1 MVNYIGIILAAD
13 VSCDRNDMAL
23 FRPMV
28 AALAQAGP
36 ATGPVGVVLADAG
49 YCSEANL
56 AAPGTVRLIAVKKDR
71 RTRADRAT
79 TSGPAPQGLSRRAA
93 MEHARG
99 PPRDATS
106 TSNVPGRSNPVS
118 ATSSTTWVSPAS
130 PAGRRLP
137 RRNLPPSGAEWDL
150 SVAIGPQAQHAS
162 LVALTV
168 RGRFLQLPL
177 SV

>member
-13 VSCDRNDMAL
+13 VSCDPNDMAL

-56 AAPGTVRLIAVKKDR
+56 AAPGPVRLIAVKKDR

-79 TSGPAPQGLSRRAA
+79 TSAPPPKALAAGPLW
-93 MEHARG
+93 
-99 PPRDATS
+99 S
-106 TSNVPGRSNPVS
+106 TP
-118 ATSSTTWVSPAS
+118 
-130 PAGRRLP
+130 
-137 RRNLPPSGAEWDL
+137 
-150 SVAIGPQAQHAS
+150 
-162 LVALTV
+162 
-168 RGRFLQLPL
+168 
-177 SV
+177 